1 MSCRAVI
8 FGCSGLE
15 LTAREADFFRAARP
29 WGFILFR
36 RNVGSPEQLRTLTK
50 LLRESIDDPAAPV
63 LVDQEGGRV
72 QRLGPPHWP
81 KYPPGRAYGT
91 AAADPVER
99 RSLARLG
106 ARLIAAD
113 LMAVGINVDCAPVLD
128 VPAPGAHDV
137 IGDRAY
143 AATPEDVAALGR
155 AAAEGLLAGGV
166 LPVIK
171 HMPGHGRATTDSH
184 ERLPLVKAPLA
195 SLAADFAPFR
205 ACADLPAAMTAH
217 VVYAAIDSEQP
228 ATASKAVI
236 ERVIRGDIGFRGLLL
251 SDDLSMKAL
260 KGDFESRAR
269 MALDAGCDLVLH
281 CNGDMAEMQAVAAG
295 ARPLEGKSAD
305 RAEAALARIANGPEP
320 FDAEAG
326 RRRFAQA
333 FEGQPAA

>member
-1 MSCRAVI
+1 MTRRAVI
-8 FGCSGLE
+8 FGCGGPG
-15 LTAREADFFRAARP
+15 LTAAEADFFRATRP

-36 RNVGSPEQLRTLTK
+36 RNVASPAQVRRLTDD
-50 LLRESIDDPAAPV
+50 LRESVGDPAAPV

-81 KYPPGRAYGT
+81 KYPPGRAYGER
-91 AAADPVER
+91 AADSGER
-99 RSLARLG
+99 RDLAWLG
-106 ARLIAAD
+106 ARLIASD
-113 LMAVGINVDCAPVLD
+113 LLAVGINVDCAPVLD

-137 IGDRAY
+137 IGDRAF
-143 AATPEDVAALGR
+143 ATSPDEVAALGR

-171 HMPGHGRATTDSH
+171 HMPGHGHAMSDSH
-184 ERLPLVKAPLA
+184 ERLPTVGAPLA
-195 SLAADFAPFR
+195 ALANDFAPFR

-217 VVYAAIDSEQP
+217 VVYAAIDPERP
-228 ATASKAVI
+228 ATASRAVI
-236 ERVIRGDIGFRGLLL
+236 ERTIRGDIGFRGLLL

-269 MALDAGCDLVLH
+269 TALAAGCDVVLH
-281 CNGDMAEMQAVAAG
+281 CNGDMGEMLAVAAG
-295 ARPLEGKSAD
+295 ARRLEGASAE
-305 RAEAALARIANGPEP
+305 RAAAALDRIAGGPQP

>member
-1 MSCRAVI
+1 VSCRAVI

-15 LTAREADFFRAARP
+15 LTAREAGFFRAARP

-36 RNVGSPEQLRTLTK
+36 RNVTSPEQLRRLTQA
-50 LLRESIDDPAAPV
+50 LRESIGDPDAPV

-81 KYPPGRAYGT
+81 KYPPGRAYGET
-91 AAADPVER
+91 AADLPER
-99 RSLARLG
+99 RGLAWLG

-113 LMAVGINVDCAPVLD
+113 LMAVGVNVDCAPVLD

-143 AATPEDVAALGR
+143 AASAEEVAALGR
-155 AAAEGLLAGGV
+155 AAADGLLAGGV

-171 HMPGHGRATTDSH
+171 HMPGHGRAMTDSH
-184 ERLPLVKAPLA
+184 ERLPVVEAPLA
-195 SLAADFAPFR
+195 ALAGDFAPFR

-217 VVYAAIDSEQP
+217 VVYAALDSARP
-228 ATASKAVI
+228 ATAS
-236 ERVIRGDIGFRGLLL
+236 
-251 SDDLSMKAL
+251 L

-269 MALDAGCDLVLH
+269 MALDAGCDIVLH

-295 ARPLEGKSAD
+295 ARPLEGTSAD

-333 FEGQPAA
+333 FEGLTAA

>member
-1 MSCRAVI
+1 VTRRAVI
-8 FGCSGLE
+8 FGCSGPE
-15 LTAREADFFRAARP
+15 LTAPEADLFRSTRP
-29 WGFILFR
+29 WGFVLFR
-36 RNVGSPEQLRTLTK
+36 RNVASPGQLRQLIDS
-50 LLRESIDDPAAPV
+50 LRDSVGDPAAPV

-81 KYPPGRAYGT
+81 KYPPGRAYGET
-91 AAADPVER
+91 AANPAER
-99 RSLARLG
+99 QDLAWLG
-106 ARLIAAD
+106 ARLMASD

-143 AATPEDVAALGR
+143 GASPEEVAALGR

-171 HMPGHGRATTDSH
+171 HMPGHGRAMADSH
-184 ERLPLVKAPLA
+184 ERLPVVSAPPEALA
-195 SLAADFAPFR
+195 GDFAPFR

-217 VVYAAIDSEQP
+217 VVYAAIDSERP

-236 ERVIRGDIGFRGLLL
+236 ERAIRGDIGFRGLLL

-269 MALDAGCDLVLH
+269 MALGAGCDIVLH
-281 CNGDMAEMQAVAAG
+281 CNGDMAEMHAVAAG
-295 ARPLEGKSAD
+295 ARLLEGASAE
-305 RAEAALARIANGPEP
+305 RANAALARIAIGPRP

-326 RRRFAQA
+326 RGRFARA